1 MFIDSTTAGDI
12 GPGVA
17 LQQGSGANSTFDSS
31 CNYETCIDALR
42 NELHSLRPP
51 DHCLPFYKRIPVIWA
66 PFMSRRRLVQLIVF
80 AGNESKSGLIQ
91 ETSQHILV
99 DALLLTISTTPVL
112 IAKEVTNLMGAV
124 VLAAFYFTMIVQLC
138 ALVSGV
144 IWITVFEQI
153 KAE

>member
-1 MFIDSTTAGDI
+1 M
-12 GPGVA
+12 
-17 LQQGSGANSTFDSS
+17 
-31 CNYETCIDALR
+31 
-42 NELHSLRPP
+42 
-51 DHCLPFYKRIPVIWA
+51 
-66 PFMSRRRLVQLIVF
+66 QLIVF

>member
-1 MFIDSTTAGDI
+1 M
-12 GPGVA
+12 
-17 LQQGSGANSTFDSS
+17 
-31 CNYETCIDALR
+31 
-42 NELHSLRPP
+42 
-51 DHCLPFYKRIPVIWA
+51 
-66 PFMSRRRLVQLIVF
+66 QLIVF

-112 IAKEVTNLMGAV
+112 IAKDVTNLMGAF

>member
-1 MFIDSTTAGDI
+1 M
-12 GPGVA
+12 
-17 LQQGSGANSTFDSS
+17 
-31 CNYETCIDALR
+31 
-42 NELHSLRPP
+42 
-51 DHCLPFYKRIPVIWA
+51 
-66 PFMSRRRLVQLIVF
+66 QLIVF

-144 IWITVFEQI
+144 IWITVFQQI